1 MATLLRQWATTKRY
15 GNASTSE
22 FTALA
27 ERLSGKDLDAF
38 FRNWLFVKARPAA
51 TAQNGLAGLPRTS
64 APTDATRQILDNAK
78 RYAEIHADR

>member
-15 GNASTSE
+15 GNASTPE

-38 FRNWLFVKARPAA
+38 FRNWLFVKAASA